1 MDSSALDSLESDE
14 KRHLGKQRSSSF
26 APKLSQ
32 RTRAR
37 LVGNPLNVDLN
48 TVGQD
53 DRLKDL
59 SVIVDT
65 DERGLRTRNE
75 YAIQKKR
82 ALPFMKIQS
91 DEHVQSSQ
99 LAATGLIDEHY
110 RSGWTAPTQS
120 NDVIIPGSQQSN
132 VEMCLSHEN
141 RGELTAVCS
150 QGNGYEM
157 CSENIRMPAPLVSTE
172 VCHGLVRPPTSGLKS
187 SKNGC
192 AKMDTGKDNLTKSQV
207 PTIHNRVAQAE
218 SLPPAHRWV
227 RSAGTARGIR
237 TKTPFRKGIPPS
249 ASISS
254 ADDKIAC
261 SIREIIQKRTRE
273 ERATEAKTRLS
284 KRKCLESNSSL
295 HKSLQGNTKQLN
307 VDRPHFTR
315 EEDSRSIP
323 TRSNNISS
331 VAAQFVTG
339 HVNMTPQVLVV
350 DGQIV
355 INENSLTVNAA
366 VERTTTIS
374 DFTRVEES
382 VTKLN
387 SATYASYTKAE
398 KWTHA
403 DTELFFNAIQQF
415 GTDFTLIQRL
425 FPSRSRRQIKNKY
438 LTEDR
443 LNPRRVE
450 AAIKNL
456 QPDPALYQNLI
467 SVLQKPVGCPEIA
480 GVEWARAVF
489 DKKENA

>member
-1 MDSSALDSLESDE
+1 M
-14 KRHLGKQRSSSF
+14 
-26 APKLSQ
+26 
-32 RTRAR
+32 
-37 LVGNPLNVDLN
+37 NVDLN

-75 YAIQKKR
+75 YAIHKKR

-218 SLPPAHRWV
+218 SLPPAPRWV

-237 TKTPFRKGIPPS
+237 TKTPFR
-249 ASISS
+249 
-254 ADDKIAC
+254 
-261 SIREIIQKRTRE
+261 
-273 ERATEAKTRLS
+273 
-284 KRKCLESNSSL
+284 
-295 HKSLQGNTKQLN
+295 
-307 VDRPHFTR
+307 
-315 EEDSRSIP
+315 
-323 TRSNNISS
+323 
-331 VAAQFVTG
+331 
-339 HVNMTPQVLVV
+339 
-350 DGQIV
+350 
-355 INENSLTVNAA
+355 
-366 VERTTTIS
+366 
-374 DFTRVEES
+374 
-382 VTKLN
+382 
-387 SATYASYTKAE
+387 
-398 KWTHA
+398 
-403 DTELFFNAIQQF
+403 
-415 GTDFTLIQRL
+415 
-425 FPSRSRRQIKNKY
+425 
-438 LTEDR
+438 
-443 LNPRRVE
+443 
-450 AAIKNL
+450 
-456 QPDPALYQNLI
+456 
-467 SVLQKPVGCPEIA
+467 
-480 GVEWARAVF
+480 
-489 DKKENA
+489 